1 MTTEAVHN
9 TKTPNETLAVA
20 KALAEQQPDCPAYY
34 LEGELGAGK
43 TLFTKGLAA
52 AYGIDTTLVV
62 SPTFALVNR
71 YSGGSR
77 GLYHLDLYRIEKER
91 ELDELGIE
99 EMEEEGALVV
109 VEWAEKLGRWRRA
122 DATVVH
128 FDVLSESER
137 RLRVEAQPPSSGSVS
152 DETTVS

>member
-128 FDVLSESER
+128 FDVLSESKR
-137 RLRVEAQPPSSGSVS
+137 RLRVEAQPPSSASVS